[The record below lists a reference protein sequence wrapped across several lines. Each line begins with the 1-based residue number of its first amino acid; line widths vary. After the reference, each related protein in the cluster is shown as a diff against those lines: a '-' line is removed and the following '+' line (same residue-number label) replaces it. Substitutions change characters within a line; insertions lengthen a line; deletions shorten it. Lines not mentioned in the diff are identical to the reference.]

1 MGDMGTKLVALMP
14 AFVFVLVALSEMIR
28 PRRGLRFGR
37 VRRWTTSL
45 MLFASNRATV
55 WLLAWIIAVPLA
67 AVWAENNS
75 IGLFNQIALP
85 SWAEWLCA
93 FLLLDFVMWLQHLL
107 THKVPLLWQLHK
119 VHHAD
124 PDIDVSTAI
133 RFHPGEIAFSVLW
146 KTGWVMLLGVSAPVI
161 IAFEAW
167 LAANAAF
174 NHGNIEL
181 PRWMDRVVR
190 LFLVTPDMHLVHHSI
205 IVSEQQSNYGFAL
218 TIWDH
223 LFGTYLTESEKT
235 RDLQSIGLSEM
246 QDERPTH
253 AGFSL
258 KLPLT

>member
-1 MGDMGTKLVALMP
+1 MADMGTKLVALMP
-14 AFVFVLVALSEMIR
+14 ALVFVLVALFEMLR

-37 VRRWTTSL
+37 FRRWTTSL
-45 MLFASNRATV
+45 ILLVCNRATV
-55 WLLAWIIAVPLA
+55 WLLAWVVAVPVA
-67 AVWAENNS
+67 AFWAEKNS

-85 SWAEWLCA
+85 LWAEWLGA
-93 FLLLDFVMWLQHLL
+93 FLLLDFAMWLQHLL
-107 THKVPLLWQLHK
+107 THKAPLLWRLHK

-133 RFHPGEIAFSVLW
+133 RFHPGEIAFSALW
-146 KTGWVMLLGVSAPVI
+146 KAGWVMLLGVAAPII

-181 PRWMDRVVR
+181 PRWLDRIVR
-190 LFLVTPDMHLVHHSI
+190 LFLVTPDMHLAHHSTALR
-205 IVSEQQSNYGFAL
+205 EQQSNYGFAL

-223 LFGTYLTESEKT
+223 LFGTYLNESEKS
-235 RDLQSIGLSEM
+235 RDLQPIGLSEM

-258 KLPLT
+258 ILPLT

>member
-14 AFVFVLVALSEMIR
+14 AIIFVLVALFEMIR
-28 PRRGLRFGR
+28 PRRVLRFGR
-37 VRRWTTSL
+37 FRRWTTSL

-55 WLLAWIIAVPLA
+55 WLLAWFIAVPITA
-67 AVWAENNS
+67 IWAEKSS

-85 SWAEWLCA
+85 LWAEWLGA
-93 FLLLDFVMWLQHLL
+93 FLLLDFTMWLQHLL
-107 THKVPLLWQLHK
+107 THKVPLLWRLHK

-146 KTGWVMLLGVSAPVI
+146 KTGWVMLLGVSAPII

-181 PRWMDRVVR
+181 PRRMDRVVR

-205 IVSEQQSNYGFAL
+205 IVREQQSNYGFAL
-218 TIWDH
+218 TIWDR
-223 LFGTYLTESEKT
+223 LFGTYLTESEKG
-235 RDLQSIGLSEM
+235 RDLPPIGLSEM